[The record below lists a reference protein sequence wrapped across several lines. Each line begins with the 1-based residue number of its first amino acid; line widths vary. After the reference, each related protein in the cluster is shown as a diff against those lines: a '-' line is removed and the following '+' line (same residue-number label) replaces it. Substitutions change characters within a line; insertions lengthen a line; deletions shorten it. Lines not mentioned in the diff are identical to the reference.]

1 MPGASPSL
9 PPPRPPGATA
19 RRVRWGF
26 GDAVWVLVVGIL
38 GANVAGAI
46 SLSIRH
52 PNQPGT
58 FDAVDTALSTAVQYA
73 LMLGLIFLLVGR
85 KGNGPKRD
93 LGLTMKAADWWWLS
107 IGVGGSLAVGI
118 VLLPISHL
126 WSNGNH
132 GSQEIGQQLQD
143 SASWSRIVLFLLIV
157 CVAPV
162 AEELLFRGIVL
173 RAALRRM
180 HAPGAV
186 VVSGASFAA
195 LHLLDPTTFPALPA
209 LFALGTFSAIVAVRS
224 GSLSRSILLHSGFN
238 LLGAIQLLSSTKH

>member
-1 MPGASPSL
+1 
-9 PPPRPPGATA
+9 
-19 RRVRWGF
+19 
-26 GDAVWVLVVGIL
+26 VWVLVVGIL